1 VIARRALR
9 GEPIRV
15 AGAEAVGDW
24 LQVSDVARAMLALI
38 DSTAAEPVMFNI
50 AYGEAVSIRELIET
64 VATLVPGT
72 GWQETTPD
80 QADVV
85 GYPHKSHGA
94 WGAYDNSRLRALGW
108 SPTPLA
114 QAFAEYVDWLRQNPG

>member
-1 VIARRALR
+1 
-9 GEPIRV
+9 V

-24 LQVSDVARAMLALI
+24 LQVGDVARAMLALI
-38 DSTAAEPVMFNI
+38 DSTAAQPVIFNI

-64 VATLVPGT
+64 VAALVPGT
-72 GWQETTPD
+72 SWQESTPD
-80 QADVV
+80 KADIV
-85 GYPHKSHGA
+85 GYPDKRRGA

-114 QAFAEYVDWLRQNPG
+114 DAFAQYLDWLRQNPC